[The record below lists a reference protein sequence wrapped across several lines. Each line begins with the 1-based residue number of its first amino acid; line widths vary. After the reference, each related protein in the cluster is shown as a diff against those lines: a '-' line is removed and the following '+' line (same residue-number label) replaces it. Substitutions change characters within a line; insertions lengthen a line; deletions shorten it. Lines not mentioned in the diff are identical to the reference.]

1 MAEQLCFAALQQHFA
16 ATFYCHGRET
26 VKRSLKK
33 PVYTLKS
40 TGYTLKST
48 GNTLKSPGKSVRAM
62 AEQLFFLLLCLA
74 AAARHF

>member
-62 AEQLFFLLLCLA
+62 AEQLFFLLLC
-74 AAARHF
+74 

>member
-48 GNTLKSPGKSVRAM
+48 GYTLKSTGYTLKSSGNLQERLAVRHK
-62 AEQLFFLLLCLA
+62 
-74 AAARHF
+74 R